1 MAKKY
6 RYELPEHPVDYGVPV
21 KATDLKIEPEAQRTL
36 NPTRAKAI
44 AADIKPH
51 ALGSIIVSQRQNG
64 DLYIVDGQHRR
75 EACKIAGIETLM
87 AEVHRGLTIQEEAT
101 LFLIKNRE
109 ASKTNAH
116 DEYRI
121 GLTAGLPLFVDTE
134 QVIASHSL
142 KIGSTSSNQIGAVQG
157 ILAITDRYGPDVLD
171 DVLTVAEDAYGRTAE
186 TWDGIIIGGLGEFI
200 GRHRSVIDTPAA
212 LDELARK
219 MGKRS
224 SAARLIGDARSFATG
239 YGAKADGTGSRKMA
253 AYRLIVEDVW
263 NKGRRKNRIEIH

>member
-6 RYELPEHPVDYGVPV
+6 RYDLPEHPVDHGVEV
-21 KATDLKIEPEAQRTL
+21 RASDLKIDPEAQRTL
-36 NPTRAKAI
+36 NLSRARAI

-51 ALGSIIVSQRQNG
+51 ALGSVIVSQRKNG

-75 EACKIAGIETLM
+75 EACRIAGIDTLM
-87 AEVHRGLTIQEEAT
+87 AEVHRGLTLQEEAT

-134 QVIASHSL
+134 KVLVSHKL
-142 KIGSTSSNQIGAVQG
+142 KIGSTSSNQVGAVQG
-157 ILAITDRYGPDVLD
+157 ILAITDNYGPDVLD
-171 DVLTVAEDAYGRTAE
+171 DVLTVAEEAYGRTAE

-200 GRHRSVIDTPAA
+200 GRHRDVVNTPPV

-219 MGKRS
+219 LGKRS
-224 SAARLIGDARSFATG
+224 SAARLIGDARSNATG
-239 YGAKADGTGSRKMA
+239 FGAKADGTGSRKMA
-253 AYRLIVEDVW
+253 AYRLILEDVW
-263 NKGRRKNRIEIH
+263 NKGRRKNRIEI

>member
-6 RYELPEHPVDYGVPV
+6 RYELPEHPVDYGVKV
-21 KATDLKIEPEAQRTL
+21 AAADLKIEQEAQRTL
-36 NPTRAKAI
+36 NLARARAI
-44 AADIKPH
+44 AAEIKPH
-51 ALGSIIVSQRQNG
+51 ALGSIIVSQRSNG
-64 DLYIVDGQHRR
+64 DLYIIDGQHRR
-75 EACKIAGIETLM
+75 EACRIAGIDTLV

-134 QVIASHSL
+134 NVLVSHGL

-157 ILAITDRYGPDVLD
+157 ILAITDKYGPDVLD
-171 DVLTVAEDAYGRTAE
+171 DVLTVAEAAYGRTAE
-186 TWDGIIIGGLGEFI
+186 AWDGIVVGGLGEFL
-200 GRHRSVIDTPAA
+200 GRHRDVISGDAD

-219 MGKRS
+219 LAKRS
-224 SAARLIGDARSFATG
+224 SAARLIGDARSQATG
-239 YGAKADGTGSRKMA
+239 YGSKSDGTGSRKMA
-253 AYRLIVEDVW
+253 AYRLVIEAW
-263 NKGRRKNRIEIH
+263 NSGRRKNRIGAN